1 MTKNEFEN
9 FVGFMEKQ
17 MGEKCPSVVRHAY
30 WALYKDRDFEEVMT
44 SISKMSKE
52 DQRKGVE
59 LGRQVEDLLR
69 IMAETKAGEIVYS
82 IIHDLIKRDDKSKRS
97 DQKIS
102 FDVCSN

>member
-1 MTKNEFEN
+1 MTKNDFEN
-9 FVGFMEKQ
+9 FIDFMEKK

-52 DQRKGVE
+52 DQQEGVE
-59 LGRQVEDLLR
+59 LGRQVEILLQM
-69 IMAETKAGEIVYS
+69 MADTKAGEIVYS
-82 IIHDLIKRDDKSKRS
+82 IIYDLIKQNDKSKRS

>member
-1 MTKNEFEN
+1 MTKNDFEN
-9 FVGFMEKQ
+9 FIGFMEKQ
-17 MGEKCPSVVRHAY
+17 MGEKCPVIVRHAY

-52 DQRKGVE
+52 DHEKGVE
-59 LGRQVEDLLR
+59 LGHQVEDLLK

-82 IIHDLIKRDDKSKRS
+82 IIHDIIKRDDKKKRP
-97 DQKIS
+97 DEKIS

>member
-1 MTKNEFEN
+1 MTKNDFES
-9 FVGFMEKQ
+9 FIGFMEKK
-17 MGEKCPSVVRHAY
+17 MGEKCPSVVRLAY

-52 DQRKGVE
+52 EQQKGVE

-69 IMAETKAGEIVYS
+69 IMAETKAGEIVFS
-82 IIHDLIKRDDKSKRS
+82 IICDIIKQNDKSKRS